1 MIFLNGSIN
10 RLSQQQIEQEAAAYE
25 ANGWELR
32 DSTSHNVRITIAV
45 EDIPAFCEYLQQL
58 PLDQKPKVWTDRR
71 TGERL
76 EAPAVSFYL
85 KGVEMAGNWISLK
98 AGLKNRDNRAQ
109 PSAAPTATPAGTPAR
124 RSAQAPLRRSTAAA
138 AAPSGASQLPLAAP
152 PAAPGWHSA
161 PLSNDLEDD
170 DVPF

>member
-71 TGERL
+71 TGE
-76 EAPAVSFYL
+76 ATAVCGPNSDPR
-85 KGVEMAGNWISLK
+85 WRPCK
-98 AGLKNRDNRAQ
+98 AFSSG
-109 PSAAPTATPAGTPAR
+109 P
-124 RSAQAPLRRSTAAA
+124 AAA
-138 AAPSGASQLPLAAP
+138 VNSCCSIAFRRQPASPGGTAGGTRLAFRTT
-152 PAAPGWHSA
+152 SQ
-161 PLSNDLEDD
+161 
-170 DVPF
+170 